1 MVAKEASGENNG
13 LRSQSKIC
21 RSGARLFLQL
31 VIFSVDCDG
40 TKTFSRVYYN
50 CNACILKLNTCN

>member
-21 RSGARLFLQL
+21 RSGARLFSEL

-40 TKTFSRVYYN
+40 KKDVF
-50 CNACILKLNTCN
+50 TCLLQLQCMPIKIKYM